1 MQLEIT
7 WNYDFKLPK
16 KYHWK
21 SAGKYDFNAGNILK
35 SFKILNIFN
44 LRNLEGVPLAG
55 TVPGLGLRP
64 ENTNHDENRD
74 LYHDHY
80 HGQHDDHHPHDDG
93 DHLAGHSGDYLD
105 VRLGRCA
112 RAGPRT

>member
-7 WNYDFKLPK
+7 WKYDFKLPK

-21 SAGKYDFNAGNILK
+21 SAGKYDFNAGNISK

-64 ENTNHDENRD
+64 KNTK
-74 LYHDHY
+74 L
-80 HGQHDDHHPHDDG
+80 
-93 DHLAGHSGDYLD
+93 
-105 VRLGRCA
+105 
-112 RAGPRT
+112 